1 MMKTKQRIGFTL
13 MAVACLLGLPVMAA
27 GGPPA
32 KAAAVPPDLTQGG
45 KPDNKHRWTLG
56 ATGARG
62 WVWSRYVA
70 GGSENTDARQI
81 LITEVAEGS
90 PADGVLQDGDVVTGL
105 NGRAFGGNARILFAQ
120 AVTEAE
126 TEANGGVPR
135 LIRWRVGKTENVQVK
150 LPVVG
155 TYAPT
160 VPYGCAKSKRISPTE
175 RQRKFSSVP
184 CPGRVSRNLEN
195 PGT

>member
-1 MMKTKQRIGFTL
+1 MMRAKRWVGFAA
-13 MAVACLLGLPVMAA
+13 MVAALLLSLPVY
-27 GGPPA
+27 
-32 KAAAVPPDLTQGG
+32 AAATRTPVREAPDLTQDG
-45 KPDNKHRWTLG
+45 KPDNQHRWTLG

-62 WVWSRYVA
+62 WVWSRYLA
-70 GGSENTDARQI
+70 GGIQSADARQI
-81 LITEVAEGS
+81 LVTDVAKGS
-90 PADGVLQDGDVVTGL
+90 PADGVLSKGDVVTGL
-105 NGRAFGGNARILFAQ
+105 NGRVFGGDARLLFAQ

-126 TEANGGVPR
+126 KETNGGVLR
-135 LIRWRVGKTENVQVK
+135 LVRWRAGKTENVQSK

-175 RQRKFSSVP
+175 RQSKFSSVP

>member
-1 MMKTKQRIGFTL
+1 
-13 MAVACLLGLPVMAA
+13 MAAAWLLGLPVMAA

-45 KPDNKHRWTLG
+45 KPDNRHRWTLG

-81 LITEVAEGS
+81 LVTEVAKGS
-90 PADGVLQDGDVVTGL
+90 PADGVLQNGDVVTGL
-105 NGRAFGGNARILFAQ
+105 NGQAFGGNARILSAQ

-135 LIRWRVGKTENVQVK
+135 LIRWRAGMTENVQLK

-175 RQRKFSSVP
+175 RQSKFLSVQYRAP
-184 CPGRVSRNLEN
+184 VGSAGIWKILEHKHD
-195 PGT
+195 